1 MLLCEVVHNRQC
13 SQVITGSECCSVR
26 WFHNRQCSRVITGS
40 ECCSVRWFHN
50 RQCSRVITGFECCS
64 VRWFI
69 IDSVVGSSQALNAAL

>member
-13 SQVITGSECCSVR
+13 SRVNTGS
-26 WFHNRQCSRVITGS
+26 
-40 ECCSVRWFHN
+40 
-50 RQCSRVITGFECCS
+50 ECCS